1 MRFKRNLRVHVSFGK
16 VSTATDSGDAPDL
29 GDGDQVESLLVRIDH
44 SKPTS
49 SPRSTAFLG
58 SQKQREVALTFD
70 DELKAHSW
78 TMT

>member
-49 SPRSTAFLG
+49 SPRCSWVH
-58 SQKQREVALTFD
+58 KQREVALTFD
-70 DELKAHSW
+70 DELKAH
-78 TMT
+78 